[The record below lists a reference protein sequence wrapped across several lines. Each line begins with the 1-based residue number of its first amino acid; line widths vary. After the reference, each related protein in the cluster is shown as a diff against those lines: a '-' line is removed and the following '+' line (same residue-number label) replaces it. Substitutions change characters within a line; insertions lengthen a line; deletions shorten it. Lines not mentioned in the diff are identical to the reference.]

1 MKTVDTL
8 KDSVRRRLT
17 LENDDRSYSPIDLLP
32 VCSKLNI
39 PMVYD
44 VHHHRC
50 LPDTL
55 SIDEVTQK
63 SMKTWDR
70 EPLFHLSSP
79 KDGWNSTNPRKHHD
93 YIDINDFPK
102 EWLSLD
108 ITVEVEAK
116 GKELAIEKL
125 IKDLGSL

>member
-1 MKTVDTL
+1 
-8 KDSVRRRLT
+8 
-17 LENDDRSYSPIDLLP
+17 
-32 VCSKLNI
+32 
-39 PMVYD
+39 
-44 VHHHRC
+44 
-50 LPDTL
+50 
-55 SIDEVTQK
+55 
-63 SMKTWDR
+63 
-70 EPLFHLSSP
+70 LFHLSSP